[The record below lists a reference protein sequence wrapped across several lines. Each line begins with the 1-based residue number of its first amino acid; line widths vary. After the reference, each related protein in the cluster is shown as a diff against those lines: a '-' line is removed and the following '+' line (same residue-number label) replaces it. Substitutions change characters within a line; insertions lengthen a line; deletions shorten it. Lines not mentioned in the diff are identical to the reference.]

1 MKAEQFRA
9 DKKSAIDQGY
19 SEEQAN
25 LYAQQEASAAENAKK
40 VTEESTSKA
49 QAPPAPAAPA
59 APAQDPIA
67 IVQASV
73 ATADGPLSVQDQ
85 IKAAQ

>member
-1 MKAEQFRA
+1 LKAEQFRA

-40 VTEESTSKA
+40 VTEESKSKA
-49 QAPPAPAAPA
+49 QAPPAPA